1 MEILHPW
8 EKIELGIPKPLQIQ
22 MPILQ
27 TIKKYIYRGGEATL
41 SVTRNF
47 APFAETQETTAVRYD
62 DISGYREAVHIM
74 DGRITSV
81 EENLRRYINER
92 VNWPEESEKQL
103 EFLDENWETTINVKQ
118 QWIRSFMNIKDHETL
133 LRMLPRQRDLRAI
146 YEGSGLFLEPE
157 EENT

>member
-1 MEILHPW
+1 LPLSIILKHPTKERKNYIILFLQRNMEILHPW

-92 VNWPEESEKQL
+92 VNWP
-103 EFLDENWETTINVKQ
+103 
-118 QWIRSFMNIKDHETL
+118 
-133 LRMLPRQRDLRAI
+133 
-146 YEGSGLFLEPE
+146 
-157 EENT
+157 